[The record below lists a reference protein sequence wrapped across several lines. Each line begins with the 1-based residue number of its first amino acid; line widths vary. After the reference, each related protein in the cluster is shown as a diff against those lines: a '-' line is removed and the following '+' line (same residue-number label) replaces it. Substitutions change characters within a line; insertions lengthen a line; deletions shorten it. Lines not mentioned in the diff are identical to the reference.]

1 MFLINEKMLC
11 YFTIFTEYHF
21 FPKAVQGPFAS
32 ICVLPPSRASQF
44 FKAIFCYFISL
55 FLAVAQ

>member
-44 FKAIFCYFISL
+44 LKQSSVTSFHYF
-55 FLAVAQ
+55 